1 MEPTLSG
8 LDDTIEPELRWS
20 AKRTDQQAHGIM
32 AGRFHL
38 TPSCNLPGLTR
49 MSNALRRAI

>member
-20 AKRTDQQAHGIM
+20 AMRTDQQAHGIM

-38 TPSCNLPGLTR
+38 TLSCSLPGLTR
-49 MSNALRRAI
+49 MPMNPRCVF